1 MTNEDYQNR
10 MVQLINGGSS
20 KLGRIKNAL
29 DYKKEFTYSGIT
41 QNITVIVHTGST
53 PKGIEVVTQTISYE
67 NPAVEGSRITSII
80 LS

>member
-29 DYKKEFTYSGIT
+29 DYKLEFTYSGAT
-41 QNITVIVHTGST
+41 NNITVIVHTGST
-53 PKGIEVVTQTISYE
+53 PKGTEVVTQTISYE